1 MYENYI
7 VYDRS
12 FKRMIT
18 LSERLLVKFV
28 NKVFGRH
35 FPLDSKVTLL
45 DRNSE
50 KADGSKLEKDLY
62 FSICGE
68 RFHIEA
74 QSYQDDMIIRLFAYA
89 VSSTADGYEVID
101 DTHSVFEMPMQ
112 AVVFL
117 KDTDRSKDKLYI
129 KLILPD
135 KQEIEYSVHA
145 VRALGYL
152 PAELVENDMEVL
164 LPFQII
170 RLYGK
175 AKNYDNYSAETKE
188 SFLNEFTEMCNDV
201 VTTIDSLHDSGKITN
216 DEYLEMLDITR
227 TLEKHVYKH
236 IDDIFSKGADHMLQ
250 DKFMF
255 ASDELIA
262 EIEAKKD
269 AEFAKKAAEK
279 EAEYAKKE
287 AEREAEFAKKEAD
300 KNQELARKM
309 ILNGE
314 SLDKI
319 EEYTG
324 MKIVDLTPIAQKLG
338 KKLQY
343 NAV

>member
-1 MYENYI
+1 
-7 VYDRS
+7 
-12 FKRMIT
+12 
-18 LSERLLVKFV
+18 
-28 NKVFGRH
+28 
-35 FPLDSKVTLL
+35 
-45 DRNSE
+45 
-50 KADGSKLEKDLY
+50 
-62 FSICGE
+62 
-68 RFHIEA
+68 
-74 QSYQDDMIIRLFAYA
+74 
-89 VSSTADGYEVID
+89 
-101 DTHSVFEMPMQ
+101 
-112 AVVFL
+112 
-117 KDTDRSKDKLYI
+117 
-129 KLILPD
+129 
-135 KQEIEYSVHA
+135 
-145 VRALGYL
+145 
-152 PAELVENDMEVL
+152 
-164 LPFQII
+164 
-170 RLYGK
+170 
-175 AKNYDNYSAETKE
+175 
-188 SFLNEFTEMCNDV
+188 
-201 VTTIDSLHDSGKITN
+201 
-216 DEYLEMLDITR
+216 
-227 TLEKHVYKH
+227 
-236 IDDIFSKGADHMLQ
+236 MLQ

>member
-1 MYENYI
+1 MYENYM

-12 FKRMIT
+12 FKRMLT
-18 LSERLLVKFV
+18 LSEMLLVKFV
-28 NKVFGRH
+28 NKVFGKH
-35 FPLDSKVTLL
+35 FPLDSKVTFL

-50 KADGSKLEKDLY
+50 KADGSRLEKDLY

-74 QSYQDDMIIRLFAYA
+74 QAYQDDMIIRLFAYA
-89 VSSTADGYEVID
+89 VSSTFDGYEIID

-152 PAELVENDMEVL
+152 PADLVENDMEVL

-175 AKNYDNYSAETKE
+175 AKNYDNYSSETKE
-188 SFLNEFTEMCNDV
+188 RFLNEFTEMCNDV
-201 VTTIDSLHDSGKITN
+201 VTTIDSLHASGKITN
-216 DEYLEMLDITR
+216 DEYHEMLDITR

-236 IDDIFSKGADHMLQ
+236 IDDIFSKGADQMLQ

-255 ASDELIA
+255 ASDELVAEVTAKVIA
-262 EIEAKKD
+262 EKD
-269 AEFAKKAAEK
+269 AEFAR
-279 EAEYAKKE
+279 KE
-287 AEREAEFAKKEAD
+287 AERNQDLAK
-300 KNQELARKM
+300 QM

-314 SLDKI
+314 SLEKI
-319 EEYTG
+319 EQYTG
-324 MKIVDLTPIAQKLG
+324 LNIVALNPIAHALG

-343 NAV
+343 NIV

>member
-1 MYENYI
+1 MNINYNYL

-12 FKRMIT
+12 FKRMLT
-18 LSERLLVKFV
+18 LSEKLLVKFV
-28 NKVFGRH
+28 NKVFGRR
-35 FPLDSKVTLL
+35 FPPDSKVTFL

-74 QSYQDDMIIRLFAYA
+74 QAYQDDMIIRLFAYA
-89 VSSTADGYEVID
+89 VSSTLDGYQVID

-152 PAELVENDMEVL
+152 PADLVENDMEVL

-188 SFLNEFTEMCNDV
+188 KFLNEFTEMCNDV

-216 DEYLEMLDITR
+216 DEYHEMLDITR
-227 TLEKHVYKH
+227 TLEKHVYKN
-236 IDDIFSKGADHMLQ
+236 IDDIFSKGADQMLQ

-269 AEFAKKAAEK
+269 AEFAKKEAEFAKKQAEK
-279 EAEYAKKE
+279 
-287 AEREAEFAKKEAD
+287 EAEFAKKEAD